1 MRTPLVSVVIA
12 TYNRDDLLCGTVVD
26 VLALEAPDETPVEV
40 LVVDQT
46 PVHDVST
53 ESQLH
58 QWQETGAIRWI
69 KTSPPGLTRAR
80 NIGIYEARG
89 EFLIFIDDDVHIESK
104 NFLTE
109 HVMALDKPGVGGV
122 AGRIVAPDSPPLTVT
137 RKIGDLGFFGT
148 REPGFGST
156 WSGPTATVRGCN
168 MSFRRDLLQAMAGF
182 DERYT
187 RSAFREDTD
196 ISYRIR
202 RRRYQL
208 WFAHE
213 AWLYHLSAPEGGTR
227 DRSIPVAHDLIVNDV
242 RFARHNLSF
251 WQRRAWLARIYGSR
265 VLKASLYG
273 GRLTERHRVYRESLT
288 RVKEEAPW
296 GPTPRSLA

>member
-1 MRTPLVSVVIA
+1 MQTPLVSVVIA
-12 TYNRDDLLCGTVVD
+12 TYNRDDLLCGAVRD
-26 VLALEAPDETPVEV
+26 VLALESPDGMPVEV

-46 PVHDVST
+46 AVHDVAT
-53 ESQLH
+53 ESRLS

-80 NIGIYEARG
+80 NIGIHRAQG
-89 EFLIFIDDDVHIESK
+89 EFLIFIDDDVHIETK
-104 NFLTE
+104 DFLKA
-109 HVMALDKPGVGGV
+109 HVKALDKPGVGGV
-122 AGRIVAPDSPPLTVT
+122 AGRIVVPETPPLTVT
-137 RKIGDLGFFGT
+137 RRIGDLGFFGT
-148 REPGFGST
+148 REPGFGSD

-168 MSFRRDLLQAMAGF
+168 MSFRRSLLQAVAGF

-208 WFAHE
+208 WFAHD

-227 DRSIPVAHDLIVNDV
+227 DRSIPVAYDLIVNDV
-242 RFARHNLSF
+242 RFAWHNLSS
-251 WQRRAWLARIYGSR
+251 WQQQAWLARIYGSR

-273 GRLTERHRVYRESLT
+273 GHFSERHRAYRESLT
-288 RVKEEAPW
+288 AVKEEARW
-296 GPTPRSLA
+296 DASPRSLA